1 MITLKQFMEVVEYRI
16 TEGSDYLWR
25 CFGDNAYSLSSWNE
39 DYDGHSLNLT
49 FDTKTQE
56 VYMADVC
63 DYSRSRA
70 YRLINPAYRD
80 AYKAYARK
88 HNEQYAN
95 QAWDDVNYIDLETTE
110 DFMSKSRT
118 IVEDRDYDLRVQ
130 VPLDLADDEL
140 FRLMTLAHE
149 RDITLNQMVEQI
161 LREVIER
168 EGVKV

>member
-1 MITLKQFMEVVEYRI
+1 MITIKQFMEVVGYRI

-39 DYDGHSLNLT
+39 DYEGHSLNIV

-56 VYMADVC
+56 VYMAEVC
-63 DYSRSRA
+63 DYKHGRA
-70 YRLINPAYRD
+70 YRLISPVHRY

-95 QAWDDVNYIDLETTE
+95 QAWDDVDFVDLETTE
-110 DFMSKSRT
+110 DFMSKSRA
-118 IVEDRDYDLRVQ
+118 IVEGRDYDLRVQ
-130 VPLDLADDEL
+130 VPLELENEEL
-140 FRLMTLAHE
+140 FKLMTLAHE